1 MTAREGVPVVD
12 ADRVAEQVG
21 DAPGLVV
28 ALDFDGTLAPIEDD
42 PDAPEITR
50 ANRQAVERLASHPG
64 TLVAVVSGRQLADLR
79 PRVGVDG
86 VRYVGNHG
94 LEYTV
99 DGEREVHPEAEAQ
112 MSALQDA
119 RVEIEAR
126 LSEMDGVHVEDKAV
140 TLTVHYRRATDASAE
155 DVTAVV
161 EDVVGPVEGL
171 KTGSGK
177 MIVEVKPTVDWHK
190 GAIVERLRGEVPDTW
205 RTVYVGD
212 DTTDEDAFEVLDE
225 RDVGVLV
232 GDHAT
237 AADYRIPAQ
246 SEVSRLLA
254 WLVDVLDEVPAESG
268 DEREGT
274 RN

>member
-1 MTAREGVPVVD
+1 MTAREGAPVVD
-12 ADRVAEQVG
+12 ADRVADQLG

-42 PDAPEITR
+42 PDTPGITA
-50 ANRQAVERLASHPG
+50 ANRRAVERLVDHPD

-79 PRVGVDG
+79 PRVGIEG

-99 DGEREVHPEAEAQ
+99 DGEREVHPEAEAR
-112 MSALQDA
+112 MADLQDA
-119 RVEIEAR
+119 RVEIETR
-126 LSEMDGVHVEDKAV
+126 LSEMDGVHVEDKGV

-171 KTGSGK
+171 QTGSGK

-190 GAIVERLRGEVPDTW
+190 GAIVERLRDEVPDTW
-205 RTVYVGD
+205 QTVYVGD
-212 DTTDEDAFEVLDE
+212 DTTDEDAFGVLDE
-225 RDVGVLV
+225 GDLGVLV
-232 GDHAT
+232 GDRAT
-237 AADYRIPAQ
+237 AADYRVSTQ
-246 SEVSRLLA
+246 YEVSRLLDWVA
-254 WLVDVLDEVPAESG
+254 DALG
-268 DEREGT
+268 DDAPEEEGRER
-274 RN
+274 

>member
-1 MTAREGVPVVD
+1 MD
-12 ADRVAEQVG
+12 ADRVAEQLS

-50 ANRQAVERLASHPG
+50 ANRQAVERLASHPD

-79 PRVGVDG
+79 PRIDVDG

-99 DGEREVHPEAEAQ
+99 DGEREVHTEAEAR
-112 MSALQDA
+112 MADLQDA

-126 LSEMDGVHVEDKAV
+126 VSEMDGVHVEDKAV
-140 TLTVHYRRATDASAE
+140 TLTVHYRRATDASGE

-171 KTGSGK
+171 TTGSGK

-190 GAIVERLRGEVPDTW
+190 GAIVEWLREEAPDGW

-225 RDVGVLV
+225 DDFGVVVGE
-232 GDHAT
+232 HAT
-237 AADYRIPAQ
+237 AADYRVTTQ
-246 SEVSRLLA
+246 SEVSQLLT
-254 WLVDVLDEVPAESG
+254 WLVDILDEVPTEPGDESG
-268 DEREGT
+268 R
-274 RN
+274 